1 MKFLIS
7 SLVTAVVVMFAT
19 AATLL
24 ADTYTVTNTADTL
37 TAGTLRQAITDANAH
52 ANSLN
57 PGSVPDRIEFAIPGA
72 GVKTISP
79 ASLLPIITDP
89 VVIDG
94 TTQGASATPLIE
106 LNFTSVGTY
115 GLWISAGASTV
126 RGLAINRAPRSG
138 IYLTGSGGNTIEG
151 NFVGTDPSGTIAR
164 PNGEFGVFV
173 DGPPNNL
180 IGGTTTAARNLVSGN
195 IKFAGIAISGSTAT
209 NNRVEGNYVGT
220 DVTGTVALKNNN
232 DGIYVGN
239 SSGVPGSPSNCT
251 VGGTTSGAGNLVSG
265 NGGNGVEIYGPNAS
279 GNVVQ
284 GNFIGTN
291 AAGTALLG
299 NSGDGV
305 NIGDA
310 SGGHT
315 IGGTVAGAR
324 NIISGNG
331 TGVHVVA
338 YGTQLTAGN
347 NLVQGNYI
355 GTDVNGTAALG
366 NVGDGVNLES
376 ADHNTIGG
384 TGVGQGNLISGNNG
398 DGISI
403 SGATATNNS
412 VQGNLIGT
420 DVSGTADLGN
430 IHNGAQI
437 GSAANNT
444 IGGTASGARNIISGN
459 DENGVSIFGS
469 AATTNLVQGNF
480 IGTDING
487 TAGLGN
493 TNAGV
498 YIFGAPSNTI
508 GGSATGA
515 GNLISDNNA
524 GGIFVTGATAQNN
537 QVSANSIFSN
547 GGLGIDL
554 EDDGVTPNDLG
565 DGDTGANVLQNF
577 PVLTSAST
585 SGGNTTINGSLNST
599 ANTTFR
605 IEFFASAKADP
616 SGYGEGQTFLGFTN
630 ATTDNN
636 GNVTFSAVLPVLPP
650 AGQTIIT
657 ATASD
662 NLANTSEFSAAIQLA
677 GTSGQLLNIS
687 TRADVLTTDDV
698 EIVGFIITGTDPKQ
712 VIIRALGPSLA
723 NANPPVAGALAD
735 PTLELHDHNGDLVV
749 SNDDWKSDQQTE
761 IENTGFA
768 PSNDLES
775 AIVRTLTPQAYTAV
789 MRGKNDST
797 GVGLIEVYDLSPDS
811 NSTLANISTR
821 GFVGTDDNVLIGGV
835 IAGRGGSGS
844 VKAIVRAIG
853 PSLSSFGVSDPLAD
867 PTLELHD
874 ANGILLISNDNWK
887 ETQQSEIEATHFQP
901 SSDLES
907 AIVTFLPPG
916 PTTAIVRGKNNATG
930 VALVEVYRLP

>member
-1 MKFLIS
+1 MKLRIT
-7 SLVTAVVVMFAT
+7 SLLTGALAMLAT
-19 AATLL
+19 MGTLL
-24 ADTYTVTNTADTL
+24 ADTYTVTNTNDTL
-37 TAGTLRQAITDANAH
+37 TPGTLRQAITDANAH

-79 ASLLPIITDP
+79 ASLLPMITDP
-89 VVIDG
+89 VIIDG

-106 LNFTSVGTY
+106 LNFTNVGTY
-115 GLWISAGASTV
+115 GLWITAGASTV
-126 RGLAINRAPRSG
+126 RGLAVNRAPRSG

-151 NFVGTDPSGTIAR
+151 NFVGTDPSGTLAR
-164 PNGEFGVFV
+164 PNGEFGIFV

-195 IKFAGIAISGSTAT
+195 IQFSGIAISGSTAT

-220 DVTGTVALKNNN
+220 DVTGTVAVGNGN

-251 VGGTTSGAGNLVSG
+251 VGGTTPGAGNLVSG

-279 GNVVQ
+279 GNLVQ

-291 AAGTALLG
+291 AAGTGLLG

-315 IGGTVAGAR
+315 IGGTVASAR

-331 TGVHVVA
+331 TGVHIVA
-338 YGTQLTAGN
+338 YSTNFNAAN

-366 NVGDGVNLES
+366 NVGNGVKLE
-376 ADHNTIGG
+376 N
-384 TGVGQGNLISGNNG
+384 
-398 DGISI
+398 
-403 SGATATNNS
+403 
-412 VQGNLIGT
+412 
-420 DVSGTADLGN
+420 
-430 IHNGAQI
+430 
-437 GSAANNT
+437 ANN
-444 IGGTASGARNIISGN
+444 
-459 DENGVSIFGS
+459 
-469 AATTNLVQGNF
+469 
-480 IGTDING
+480 
-487 TAGLGN
+487 
-493 TNAGV
+493 
-498 YIFGAPSNTI
+498 NTI
-508 GGSATGA
+508 GGSAAGA
-515 GNLISDNNA
+515 GNVISGNQGDGVSITGAMAQGNQISQNLIGRNAANNGPLGNEGHGVFLMSSGPNVIGGGFNPNNA
-524 GGIFVTGATAQNN
+524 NTIWNNGLAGVAVVFGTGPCIKKGII
-537 QVSANSIFSN
+537 SNSIFAN

-565 DGDTGANVLQNF
+565 DGDTGANTLQNF

-585 SGGNTTINGSLNST
+585 GGGNTTIDGSLNST
-599 ANTTFR
+599 ANMSFY
-605 IEFFASAKADP
+605 IEFFASATADP
-616 SGYGEGQTFLGFTN
+616 SGYGEGQTFLGFTDV
-630 ATTDNN
+630 TTDNN

-662 NLANTSEFSAAIQLA
+662 NADLANTSEFSAAIQIA

-687 TRADVLTTDDV
+687 TRADVLTADDV
-698 EIVGFIITGTDPKQ
+698 EIAGFIITGTDPKQ
-712 VIIRALGPSLA
+712 VIIRGLGPSLA
-723 NANPPVAGALAD
+723 SANPPVAGSLAD
-735 PTLELHDHNGDLVV
+735 PTLELHDHNGALIV

-761 IENTGFA
+761 IENTGLA
-768 PSNDLES
+768 PTDDLES
-775 AIVRTLTPQAYTAV
+775 AILRTLPPQAYTAI
-789 MRGKNDST
+789 MRGKNDGT
-797 GVGLIEVYDLSPDS
+797 GVGLIEVYDLSPNS

-835 IAGRGGSGS
+835 VVGNGGGGS
-844 VKAIVRAIG
+844 VKAVVRAIG
-853 PSLSSFGVSDPLAD
+853 PSLSSFGVSGPLAD

-874 ANGILLISNDNWK
+874 TNGTLLISNDNWK
-887 ETQQSEIEATHFQP
+887 DTQQSEIEATGLQP
-901 SSDLES
+901 GSDLES

-916 PTTAIVRGKNNATG
+916 STTAIVRGKNNTTG
-930 VALVEVYRLP
+930 VALVEVYRVQ